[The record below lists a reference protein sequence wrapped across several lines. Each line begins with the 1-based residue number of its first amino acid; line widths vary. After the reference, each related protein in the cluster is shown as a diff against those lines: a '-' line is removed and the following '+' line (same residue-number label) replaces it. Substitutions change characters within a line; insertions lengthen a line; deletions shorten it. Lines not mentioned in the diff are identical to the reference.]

1 MKKLLFIL
9 LIINLFSFS
18 CENQKNITEEQVID
32 IIREFFDA
40 FDIENENR
48 NERLSNIVTNDFI
61 ICELGKFYKLNEF
74 LDFIEPMQSG
84 TISTEWTLTDHVVT
98 IDNKNAHSFHN
109 NSGIFINVDENGIK
123 TETHMKWLE
132 SALVVNEEGNLKIKY
147 YQSENIYAK
156 VDTIQ

>member
-32 IIREFFDA
+32 IIREFFDT

-84 TISTEWTLTDHVVT
+84 TISTEWTLPNHVVT
-98 IDNKNAHSFHN
+98 IDNKNAHSC
-109 NSGIFINVDENGIK
+109 
-123 TETHMKWLE
+123 T
-132 SALVVNEEGNLKIKY
+132 
-147 YQSENIYAK
+147 
-156 VDTIQ
+156 